1 MPGEI
6 RLKADVVREFT
17 ATLFERLNVPAED
30 AAKAARV
37 LVRADQRGVMSHG
50 IKNLPMYT
58 EGLAKGTMNP
68 RPQIRAVA
76 ELPVTAV
83 VDGDGGLGMVVGTHA
98 MELAIAKAQN
108 AGVGM
113 VTVRRSH
120 HFGMASFYS
129 LMALSHDM
137 IGIALTN
144 NAGIAVVPTFGAE
157 AMFSTNPISV
167 VVPAGEE
174 PPFEL
179 DMSTAVV
186 AFNKVE
192 LAYLKG
198 ERVPLG
204 WGLGSDEQ
212 TTGDPGEIVASK
224 LLLPLGGT
232 SEGSSHKGYGLGVV
246 VDILCGVLSGGI
258 YGNLVARQPS
268 DDPYRDTSSTHFFA
282 ALRIDAFRPVDEFKA
297 SMDDMLRALKSSKK
311 ARGHDRIY
319 VAGEIEHEVEAER
332 LAHGI
337 PYPLPL
343 VERLEGLAQQFGVP
357 LEIVE

>member
-6 RLKADVVREFT
+6 RLKADVVRDFT
-17 ATLFERLNVPAED
+17 AALFERLNVPAED

-58 EGLAKGTMNP
+58 EGLTKGYMNP
-68 RPQIRAVA
+68 HPQIHAVA

-83 VDGDGGLGMVVGTHA
+83 LDGDGGLGMVVGTHA
-98 MELAIAKAQN
+98 MEMAIAKAQ
-108 AGVGM
+108 ASGTGM

-129 LMALSHDM
+129 LMALPHNM

-186 AFNKVE
+186 AFNKVD
-192 LAYLKG
+192 LAHTKG
-198 ERVPLG
+198 ESVPLG
-204 WGLGSDEQ
+204 WGLDANGETTSDAGQ
-212 TTGDPGEIVASK
+212 IVASK

-232 SEGSSHKGYGLGVV
+232 TITGSHKGYGLGVV

-258 YGNLVARQPS
+258 YGNLIARQPS

-282 ALRIDAFRPVDEFKA
+282 AMRIDAFRPVDEFKA
-297 SMDDMLRALKSSKK
+297 SMDDMLRALKNSKK
-311 ARGHDRIY
+311 AKGHDRIY
-319 VAGEIEHEVEAER
+319 VAGEMEHEIEAER

-343 VERLEGLAQQFGVP
+343 IERLEGLARQFDVP
-357 LEIVE
+357 LEIRD

>member
-1 MPGEI
+1 MPPEI
-6 RLKADVVREFT
+6 RLKADAVREFT
-17 ATLFERLNVPAED
+17 AALFERLNVPAED

-58 EGLAKGTMNP
+58 EGLTKGYMNP
-68 RPQIRAVA
+68 HPQIRAVA

-83 VDGDGGLGMVVGTHA
+83 VDGDGGLGMVVGTYA

-129 LMALSHDM
+129 LMALPHDM

-167 VVPAGEE
+167 VVPTGEE

-204 WGLGSDEQ
+204 WGLGGDEQ

-282 ALRIDAFRPVDEFKA
+282 ALRIDAFRPVDEFKT
-297 SMDDMLRALKSSKK
+297 SMDDMLRALKNSKK
-311 ARGHDRIY
+311 AKGHDRIY
-319 VAGEIEHEVEAER
+319 VAGEMEHEIEAER

-343 VERLEGLAQQFGVP
+343 IERLRGLAQQFEVP
-357 LEIVE
+357 LEIRD